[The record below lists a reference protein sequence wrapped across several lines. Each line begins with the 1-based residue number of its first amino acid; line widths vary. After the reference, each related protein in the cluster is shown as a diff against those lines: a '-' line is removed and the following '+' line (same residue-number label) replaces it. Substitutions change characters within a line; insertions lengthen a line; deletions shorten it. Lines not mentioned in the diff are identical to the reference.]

1 MENGIMQGL
10 ERKVE
15 FETIIQVDVVKGKI
29 FADIDSILEIILDNS
44 NRKLSNALLSSR
56 NEDTLCPE
64 NEFVDEVIAEMKA
77 DFKSATGQD
86 IECIGYWGHIH
97 EHNMSTNTH
106 NHGNAYVSA
115 VLYLSV
121 PEGSGSLVFVP
132 RLNQYDN
139 SMYKSSISPEKG
151 SYYMFPGYLDH
162 YVTRNASQEKRVSIS
177 FNFKKI

>member
-1 MENGIMQGL
+1 MHQ
-10 ERKVE
+10 ERSVE
-15 FETIIQVDVVKGKI
+15 FETIVQVDVIKGKI
-29 FADIDSILEIILDNS
+29 FTDIDSLLEIVLDNS
-44 NRKLSNALLSSR
+44 NRKLSYKTLSSR

-64 NEFVDEVIAEMKA
+64 NEFVDAIIDEMKA
-77 DFKSATGQD
+77 DFKSATGKD

-132 RLNQYDN
+132 RLNQYDS
-139 SMYKSSISPEKG
+139 SMYKSSMLPEKG

-162 YVTRNASQEKRVSIS
+162 YVTRNQSQEKRVSIS
-177 FNFKKI
+177 FNFSKL

>member
-1 MENGIMQGL
+1 MI
-10 ERKVE
+10 ERNVE
-15 FETIIQVDVVKGKI
+15 FETIIQVDVIKGKT
-29 FADIDSILEIILDNS
+29 FTEIDSLLEIVLDNS
-44 NRKLSNALLSSR
+44 NRKLSHEILSSR
-56 NEDTLCPE
+56 NEDTHCPE
-64 NEFVDEVIAEMKA
+64 NEFVDEVIAEMKE
-77 DFKSATGQD
+77 DFKSATEQD

-106 NHGNAYVSA
+106 NHGDAYVSA

-121 PEGSGSLVFVP
+121 PKGSGSVVFVP

-162 YVTRNASQEKRVSIS
+162 YVTRNESQEKRVSIS

>member
-1 MENGIMQGL
+1 MKNRI
-10 ERKVE
+10 VN
-15 FETIIQVDVVKGKI
+15 FETIARVDIIKGKS
-29 FADIDSILEIILDNS
+29 FADIKTLSDMLIDNS
-44 NRKLSNALLSSR
+44 NRKLSDKSTSTR
-56 NEDTLCPE
+56 YEDTYCPD
-64 NEFVDEVIAEMKA
+64 NEIVDQIIDEMRA
-77 DFKSATGQD
+77 DFKSVTGHD

-121 PEGSGSLVFVP
+121 PKGSGSLVFVP

-139 SMYKSSISPEKG
+139 SMYKYSISPEKG

-162 YVTRNASQEKRVSIS
+162 YVTRNESQEKRVSIS
-177 FNFKKI
+177 FNFKKL

>member
-1 MENGIMQGL
+1 MI
-10 ERKVE
+10 ERNVE
-15 FETIIQVDVVKGKI
+15 FETIIQVDVIKGKT
-29 FADIDSILEIILDNS
+29 FTEIDSLLEIVLDNS
-44 NRKLSNALLSSR
+44 NRKLSHEILSSR
-56 NEDTLCPE
+56 NEDTHCQE
-64 NEFVDEVIAEMKA
+64 NEFVDEVIAEMKE
-77 DFKSATGQD
+77 DFKSATEQD

-106 NHGNAYVSA
+106 NHGDAYVSA

-121 PEGSGSLVFVP
+121 PKGSGSVVFVP

>member
-1 MENGIMQGL
+1 MQGL

-15 FETIIQVDVVKGKI
+15 FETIIQVDVIKGKI
-29 FADIDSILEIILDNS
+29 FTDIDPILEIILDNS

-86 IECIGYWGHIH
+86 IECVDYWGHIH

-121 PEGSGSLVFVP
+121 PVPVIPLSSL
-132 RLNQYDN
+132 LTNSNQ
-139 SMYKSSISPEKG
+139 
-151 SYYMFPGYLDH
+151 FPPCAKYPLP
-162 YVTRNASQEKRVSIS
+162 SE
-177 FNFKKI
+177 

>member
-1 MENGIMQGL
+1 MISQK
-10 ERKVE
+10 RDVK
-15 FETIIQVDVVKGKI
+15 FETIVQVDIIKGKI
-29 FADIDSILEIILDNS
+29 FTDIDSLLEIILDNS
-44 NRKLSNALLSSR
+44 NKKLSHEKLSSR
-56 NEDTLCPE
+56 NEDTYCPE

-106 NHGNAYVSA
+106 NHGNSYVSA

-121 PEGSGSLVFVP
+121 PKGSGSLVFVP

-139 SMYKSSISPEKG
+139 SMYKSSIEPEKG

-162 YVTRNASQEKRVSIS
+162 YVTRNKSQEKRVSIS

>member
-1 MENGIMQGL
+1 MFQ
-10 ERKVE
+10 ERNVE
-15 FETIIQVDVVKGKI
+15 FETIIQVDVIKGKI
-29 FADIDSILEIILDNS
+29 FTDTDPILEIILDNS

-86 IECIGYWGHIH
+86 IECMGYWGHIH

-115 VLYLSV
+115 ALYLSV
-121 PEGSGSLVFVP
+121 PKGSGSLVFVP

-139 SMYKSSISPEKG
+139 SM
-151 SYYMFPGYLDH
+151 
-162 YVTRNASQEKRVSIS
+162 
-177 FNFKKI
+177 

>member
-1 MENGIMQGL
+1 MFQ
-10 ERKVE
+10 ERNVE
-15 FETIIQVDVVKGKI
+15 FETIIQVDVIKGKI
-29 FADIDSILEIILDNS
+29 FTDIDSLLEIVLDNS
-44 NRKLSNALLSSR
+44 NRKLSYKTLSSR

-64 NEFVDEVIAEMKA
+64 NEFVDAIIDEMKA
-77 DFKSATGQD
+77 DFKSATGKD

-132 RLNQYDN
+132 RLNQYDS
-139 SMYKSSISPEKG
+139 SMYKSSMLPEKG

-162 YVTRNASQEKRVSIS
+162 YVTRNQSQEKRVSIS
-177 FNFKKI
+177 FNFSKL